1 MKKKAII
8 FITAVITF
16 AITYWFTCYVNVI
29 LGAIAVG
36 LGINV
41 LEYLTKG
48 AE

>member
-8 FITAVITF
+8 FITAVVTF
-16 AITYWFTCYVNVI
+16 AITYWLTCYVNVI

-48 AE
+48 AK

>member
-1 MKKKAII
+1 MRKKLTI

-16 AITYWFTCYVNVI
+16 AITYWLTCYVNVI